1 MPEAGEWPQDERC
14 RMCIQKALQRSLQ
27 RKGGWAGGRAISSPA
42 VQVGPG
48 AYRGC
53 NGHLLNKQRSGKGVS
68 F

>member
-1 MPEAGEWPQDERC
+1 MRDVYSESSAEVPAAE
-14 RMCIQKALQRSLQ
+14 
-27 RKGGWAGGRAISSPA
+27 GGWAGGRAISSPA